1 MNTKRMWVLGLV
13 LGLALGIALAAGLM
27 HAQEPPPDEEFA
39 AQEDVTAA
47 GTVDWTIT
55 VQGRLTDAD
64 GNPITGNHIIRA
76 SLYDADT
83 GGTQLC
89 TYSTS
94 VSVRDG
100 YFTTAI
106 YGCNDAFNGQQL
118 FLEIQVGSETL
129 SRREPVRV
137 VPYAATLRP
146 GARIGGSN
154 AGDGSLY
161 LYDSSNQRTIHLSG
175 GAGALYLGALGED
188 GDIALYDSSSSHTL
202 TFAVDGGTGDVTQI
216 RTGKGVVK
224 AAIFAKCARSGSTIH
239 RSFTIG
245 SGVGIANGSDYG
257 RCKLNFGFRVDD
269 RFYTATA
276 HGADAA
282 NARIVNC
289 TWTTGDQNELE
300 CRRSD
305 ANGSGVDGDIM
316 VVVY

>member
-1 MNTKRMWVLGLV
+1 MNAKLMWTAGLV

-27 HAQEPPPDEEFA
+27 HAQEPPPDEELA

-47 GTVDWTIT
+47 ATVGWTIS

-76 SLYDADT
+76 SLYNAQT

-106 YGCNDAFNGQQL
+106 YNCNDADFNGQQL

-129 SRREPVRV
+129 SPREPVRV

-154 AGDGSLY
+154 AGSGSLY
-161 LYDSSNQRTIHLSG
+161 LYDSSNRRTIHLSG
-175 GAGALYLGALGED
+175 YYGALYLGTSGQD
-188 GDIALYDSSSSHTL
+188 GDIVLNNSSNIS
-202 TFAVDGGTGDVTQI
+202 TFTVDGDTGNVTQI
-216 RTGKGVVK
+216 RTGMGIVK
-224 AAIFAKCARSGSTIH
+224 AAVFAYCGSSGSTIH
-239 RSFTIG
+239 RFFTVVG
-245 SGVGIANGSDYG
+245 STVTIQNGSAVG
-257 RCKLNFGFRVDD
+257 RCKLDFGFRVDD
-269 RFYTATA
+269 RYYTATA
-276 HGADAA
+276 HGTDAA

-289 TWTTGDQNELE
+289 AWISGNNEGLE
-300 CRRSD
+300 CRRSNAD
-305 ANGSGVDGDIM
+305 GGGVNGDIM